1 VRDAGEAVTA
11 GVNAATNAVA
21 CAGTVA
27 KGAALGSFLPV
38 IGNIVGGFLGGFLNP
53 ACHTAVNSAV
63 EAGVNTAEAVEGF
76 ESSDGC
82 SAPDSAP
89 ATASCASDQTPQ
101 GDAASCAVYCE
112 SLYPECFTWYF
123 DHGCCLC
130 KPECD
135 GSSSGSAVDT
145 SSGAASSTCSPSIYY
160 DTDFYGGDIV
170 PVTTKWADTAVP
182 AATPD
187 DCCQACSLYDFCN
200 AWTWTAGAGNCRE
213 RFPNAPGCCFLKKGT
228 GFEMRSEPGMVS
240 GFVDSPPAAE
250 CTLEYDTNFMN
261 GDLQTSSGR
270 DLVVPTIS
278 DVDCC
283 NACAQTDGCGAW

>member
-1 VRDAGEAVTA
+1 MTA

-101 GDAASCAVYCE
+101 GDAAVGR
-112 SLYPECFTWYF
+112 LQ
-123 DHGCCLC
+123 HGCARSTLWHPIHRRLSLALC
-130 KPECD
+130 RLLGCSILCHSTGLIID
-135 GSSSGSAVDT
+135 GSHAVMRSLLRVTVSGVLHLVRLSL
-145 SSGAASSTCSPSIYY
+145 
-160 DTDFYGGDIV
+160 
-170 PVTTKWADTAVP
+170 TA
-182 AATPD
+182 AATCVHGCAANIR
-187 DCCQACSLYDFCN
+187 CCCTRHNTLPASL
-200 AWTWTAGAGNCRE
+200 TWEHA
-213 RFPNAPGCCFLKKGT
+213 
-228 GFEMRSEPGMVS
+228 
-240 GFVDSPPAAE
+240 
-250 CTLEYDTNFMN
+250 
-261 GDLQTSSGR
+261 
-270 DLVVPTIS
+270 
-278 DVDCC
+278 
-283 NACAQTDGCGAW
+283 